1 MIQSQVNYCQKADQ
15 VVQSYSHPSFDIQF
29 SEQIFF

>member
-1 MIQSQVNYCQKADQ
+1 MIQPQVNYCQNADQ
-15 VVQSYSHPSFDIQF
+15 VVQSYGHLSFDVQF